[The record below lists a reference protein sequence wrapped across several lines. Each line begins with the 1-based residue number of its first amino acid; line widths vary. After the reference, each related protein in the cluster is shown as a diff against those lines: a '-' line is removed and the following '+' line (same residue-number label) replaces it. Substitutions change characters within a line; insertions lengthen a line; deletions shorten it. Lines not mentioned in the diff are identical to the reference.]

1 MSDYIEETNIPEEA
15 EQVQLEKNRK
25 TRLQKTAFHI
35 MLTGLTVMVLVAAL
49 SAIIFSIIMV
59 RFNGSSEAK
68 NYEKLDKHYVFI
80 TDDTEKEFWDQVYAG
95 AQEQAELT
103 NVYVERLAD
112 NLSDEYSTKE
122 LLRVAINSSVDG
134 IIFCGND
141 DKETVEL
148 IDKAVENGIFVVTL
162 RQDIDDSDRQCFVGM
177 NSYDLGI
184 EYGKQ
189 ILKALQPRTKLK
201 HKICILMEETTTE
214 SRQNIIMLAI
224 QEVLSAQWEESLMPE
239 IEIKKIR
246 MDDAFSA
253 EEAIRDIFMDEQ
265 NLPDVMVCLN
275 SIYTQCTY
283 QAAVDYNQV
292 GDVKIIGYYSTDDM
306 LEAIQK
312 QIVYS
317 AIRVETEEMGRSC
330 IKALKEYEE
339 TGYTNSY
346 VPVNTMV
353 IGKSE
358 AGRMLDEKAE
368 NEDAGN

>member
-1 MSDYIEETNIPEEA
+1 MEDLTKKTEEITNKIEKENTKKK
-15 EQVQLEKNRK
+15 QR
-25 TRLQKTAFHI
+25 TAFHI
-35 MLTGLTVMVLVAAL
+35 MLTGLTVMLFVAAF
-49 SAIIFSIIMV
+49 SALIFSFVMG
-59 RFNGSSEAK
+59 RFSSTQNTK
-68 NYEKLDKHYVFI
+68 DTNKLDKHYVFI

-95 AQEQAELT
+95 AQEEAELT

-141 DKETVEL
+141 DEETVEL
-148 IDKAVENGIFVVTL
+148 INKAVEKGIFVVTL
-162 RQDIDDSDRQCFVGM
+162 RQDIDESDRQCFVGM

-184 EYGKQ
+184 EYGRQ

-201 HKICILMEETTTE
+201 HKICVLMEETTTE

-224 QEVLSAQWEESLMPE
+224 QEALSEQWEESLMPE

-292 GDVKIIGYYSTDDM
+292 GNVKIIGYYSTDDM
-306 LEAIQK
+306 LEAIEK
-312 QIVYS
+312 QIIYS
-317 AIRVETEEMGRSC
+317 AIRVETAEMGRSC
-330 IKALKEYEE
+330 VKALKEYEE

-353 IGKSE
+353 IGRIE
-358 AGRMLDEKAE
+358 AGRMLDEKADVQ
-368 NEDAGN
+368 DAGN